1 MVKDK
6 TPGELVACRC
16 CGAKS
21 FREIWNW
28 GSQPLCFDY
37 RERTDSESAA
47 AQFQLGVGECQNC
60 AVIQLSHPVPAKSLV
75 PRLPW
80 IKNKEPEGHLPRL
93 ASDLALVFT
102 ESSLKVLLVSNF
114 DETLGRQLKEKMS
127 IELTCLDPSVDLDI
141 TQREPGQ
148 ALIQKAVTDF
158 KADSSKSIYGKF
170 DLVICCRMLEHAH
183 QTRDFVAKLKKLLN
197 SGGRLLLEIP
207 ESSKSLLQ
215 GDVGMLWEEHTNY
228 FTQHSI
234 KRFATANSLT
244 IEKTWVYEYP
254 QEDALAVL
262 LKPDCRDL
270 DRPEHM
276 PRELGMCVG
285 YTKKL
290 SNYVKASMLFFEEL
304 KRNYGEIVILGAG
317 HRAIM
322 FINLLQIAD
331 FISAVIDD
339 DERKQG
345 LFIPGTQIPID
356 ASSRF
361 SDGAIGACLFAI
373 GIESEVRLMKMLDS
387 RFDRSMKY
395 YSISPDSPLALPMFQ

>member
-1 MVKDK
+1 
-6 TPGELVACRC
+6 
-16 CGAKS
+16 
-21 FREIWNW
+21 
-28 GSQPLCFDY
+28 
-37 RERTDSESAA
+37 
-47 AQFQLGVGECQNC
+47 
-60 AVIQLSHPVPAKSLV
+60 
-75 PRLPW
+75 
-80 IKNKEPEGHLPRL
+80 
-93 ASDLALVFT
+93 
-102 ESSLKVLLVSNF
+102 
-114 DETLGRQLKEKMS
+114 
-127 IELTCLDPSVDLDI
+127 
-141 TQREPGQ
+141 
-148 ALIQKAVTDF
+148 
-158 KADSSKSIYGKF
+158 
-170 DLVICCRMLEHAH
+170 
-183 QTRDFVAKLKKLLN
+183 
-197 SGGRLLLEIP
+197 
-207 ESSKSLLQ
+207 
-215 GDVGMLWEEHTNY
+215 MLWEEHTNY

-234 KRFATANSLT
+234 KHFATANSLT
-244 IEKTWVYEYP
+244 IEKTWAYEYP

-285 YTKKL
+285 YAKKL

-361 SDGAIGACLFAI
+361 SDDAIGACLFAI
-373 GIESEVRLMKMLDS
+373 GIESEDRLMKMLDS